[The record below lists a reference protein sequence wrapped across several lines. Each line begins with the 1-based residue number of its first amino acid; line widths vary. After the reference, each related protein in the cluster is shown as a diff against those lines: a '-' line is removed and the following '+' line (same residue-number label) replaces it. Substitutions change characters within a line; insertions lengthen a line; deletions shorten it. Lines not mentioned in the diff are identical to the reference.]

1 MGSRNFSLI
10 FISSLLFLGCE
21 KVSDEALNSGF
32 KSDKEYQ
39 LHLNKL
45 TKERDQT
52 FKESILYATNLD
64 ILDQDSEYELAI
76 VLLKKEQR
84 KYISQG
90 GGKMKLI
97 VASDAIINLKAEF
110 DSVKES
116 QQDSMDE
123 VIKCLNDIDID
134 LGDYS
139 GSSYDLMKG
148 VYEIDRLL
156 CQIKMY
162 DSDTLSE
169 EFSAIHE
176 AARSLAN
183 SEEQFL
189 TKDDAAVF
197 LNEAYEK
204 R

>member
-1 MGSRNFSLI
+1 M
-10 FISSLLFLGCE
+10 LFLGCE

-39 LHLNKL
+39 LHLNKQ
-45 TKERDQT
+45 TKERDQA

-76 VLLKKEQR
+76 ALLKKEQR

-90 GGKMKLI
+90 GDKMKLI
-97 VASDAIINLKAEF
+97 VASDAIISLKPEF

-116 QQDSMDE
+116 EENSRDE
-123 VIKCLNDIDID
+123 AIKCLNDIDID

-139 GSSYDLMKG
+139 GASYDLMKSSYD
-148 VYEIDRLL
+148 VSVLL
-156 CQIKMY
+156 CQLKMSY
-162 DSDTLSE
+162 SDTLSN
-169 EFSAIHE
+169 EFNTTHE
-176 AARSLAN
+176 AARSLVN

-189 TKDDAAVF
+189 TKDDAAAF
-197 LNEAYEK
+197 LNKAYEK